1 MDRQQERLFEAGTA
15 NDGSRTTKGES
26 QKEAQ
31 RQTCSLVIPKQRFTI
46 GFCEQCIKE
55 DCNTDSKIQGYKL
68 DILGFSE
75 TGAGKMRLDSGQI
88 VIYSGLA
95 RRSEN
100 TNRMDTHQQ

>member
-1 MDRQQERLFEAGTA
+1 MDRLQERLGEAGTA

-31 RQTCSLVIPKQRFTI
+31 RLTCSLGIPKQRLTI
-46 GFCEQCIKE
+46 GYWILRTMYEGGL
-55 DCNTDSKIQGYKL
+55 SIQGYKL

-75 TGAGKMRLDSGQI
+75 TGAGKIRLASGQI
-88 VIYSGLA
+88 VIYYGLA

>member
-1 MDRQQERLFEAGTA
+1 MDRQQERLSEAGTA

-26 QKEAQ
+26 QNEAQ
-31 RQTCSLVIPKQRFTI
+31 RLTCSLVIPKQRFT

-75 TGAGKMRLDSGQI
+75 TGAGKMRLASGQI

-95 RRSEN
+95 RRIEN
-100 TNRMDTHQQ
+100 ADSMDTHQQ